1 MKEVGLYVHIPFCL
15 SKCPYCDFN
24 SYAVGRN
31 PSPERERGIRDYLDA
46 LEQEMESW
54 RGRAR
59 GRTLFIGGGTPTLLD
74 AEALAEVIRRARE
87 WFSLPAGAEVSVEAN
102 PGTVDEAKLAALRA
116 AGVTRLSLGV
126 QSFEAEAL
134 RWLGR
139 AHTAD
144 EARQAIRWI
153 RAAGCKN
160 LNLDLIFGL
169 PGQNLRPWQGTLH
182 EALRW
187 EPEHLA
193 LYGLTVEEGT
203 PLAEWVA
210 AGRVK
215 LPTDDETAE
224 LYEYALDCLAGQ
236 GYEHYEISNWARPG
250 YRCEHNQIYWRN
262 EEYLG
267 FGAGAYSYLEG
278 ERRGHVASPAEYVRR
293 VRAGQSPVAERERRT
308 RQEQMGETMMLG
320 LRLCEG
326 VSISRFQ
333 ERFGDPP
340 EAAFPE
346 ALARLARQRLL
357 TFDGQSW
364 KLTRRGLLLANQV
377 FLEFV

>member
-24 SYAVGRN
+24 SSAVGRN
-31 PSPERERGIRDYLDA
+31 PGPERERGIRDYLDA
-46 LEQEMESW
+46 LKQEMESW
-54 RGRAR
+54 RGRVR
-59 GRTLFIGGGTPTLLD
+59 GRTLFVGGGTPTLLD
-74 AEALAEVIRRARE
+74 AEALAGVIHRARE

-102 PGTVDEAKLAALRA
+102 PGTVDPSKLAALRA

-126 QSFEAEAL
+126 QSFEEQAL

-144 EARQAIRWI
+144 DARQAIRWI
-153 RAAGCKN
+153 RAAGFQN

-169 PGQNLRPWQGTLH
+169 PGQNLSPWQATLH

-193 LYGLTVEEGT
+193 VYGLTVEEGT
-203 PLAEWVA
+203 PLAAWVA
-210 AGRVK
+210 AGRVE

-224 LYEYALDCLAGQ
+224 LYEYALDTLADQ
-236 GYEHYEISNWARPG
+236 GYEHYEISNFARPG
-250 YRCEHNQIYWRN
+250 YRCEHNQTYWRN

-267 FGAGAYSYLEG
+267 FGAGAFSYLEN
-278 ERRGHVASPAEYVRR
+278 ERWGHVASPAEYVRR
-293 VRAGQSPVAERERRT
+293 VKHGEGLVAECEQRNRS
-308 RQEQMGETMMLG
+308 EQMGETMMLG

-326 VSISRFQ
+326 VSTSRFQ
-333 ERFGDPP
+333 ERFGCPP
-340 EAAFPE
+340 DAAFPE
-346 ALARLARQRLL
+346 ALTRLTQQRLL
-357 TFDGQSW
+357 TFDGRNW

-377 FLEFV
+377 FLAFV